1 MREGQ
6 KKKKKKKSNTID
18 LSLWDKVI
26 VKLFHH
32 GSALKTVVPPGI
44 LPPGLKVLSVKGS
57 QVNSCRSY
65 S

>member
-1 MREGQ
+1 MYERGTE
-6 KKKKKKKSNTID
+6 KKKSNTID
-18 LSLWDKVI
+18 LGLWDKVI